1 MNTLP
6 TYQLTHW
13 RGSGGPT
20 RGWGSLGSHLGERRE
35 LELVLQ
41 RSSQK
46 ADAEFLPKAD
56 FARSLADKR
65 WLSQWSTDKV

>member
-1 MNTLP
+1 MTTLA

-20 RGWGSLGSHLGERRE
+20 KGWGSLGSHLGEQRE
-35 LELVLQ
+35 QESVLQ

-46 ADAEFLPKAD
+46 ADTEFLP
-56 FARSLADKR
+56 SP
-65 WLSQWSTDKV
+65 